1 MNPTALP
8 PARQKPPST
17 LELIDIAVSSAKHA
31 AHCCRNETARELFE
45 FALALLRESWI
56 AEDGQEARG
65 AAKVIEDVRWTQ
77 DLFARVFA
85 QQQQEGGN

>member
-1 MNPTALP
+1 MTEEPTDQEKTPGPLG
-8 PARQKPPST
+8 
-17 LELIDIAVSSAKHA
+17 LIDIAVSSAKHA

-56 AEDGQEARG
+56 AEDGQEARN

-77 DLFARVFA
+77 NLFARVFE
-85 QQQQEGGN
+85 QQQREGGN